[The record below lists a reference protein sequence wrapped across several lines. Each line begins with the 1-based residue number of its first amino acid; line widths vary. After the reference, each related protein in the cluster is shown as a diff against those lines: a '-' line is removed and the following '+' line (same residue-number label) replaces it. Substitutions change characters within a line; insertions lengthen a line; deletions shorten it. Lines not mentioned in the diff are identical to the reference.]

1 MCRPNLSK
9 CLSSELLP
17 KRSQKDLEL
26 KECIS
31 FFAVKH
37 GEVGNLLN
45 EEVKLWRLLQN
56 LLYLGYIFGE
66 EEETKAEAGSFWFAV
81 SALWPL

>member
-9 CLSSELLP
+9 CLFSELLP

-45 EEVKLWRLLQN
+45 EEVKLW
-56 LLYLGYIFGE
+56 
-66 EEETKAEAGSFWFAV
+66 
-81 SALWPL
+81 

>member
-9 CLSSELLP
+9 CLFSELLP

-45 EEVKLWRLLQN
+45 EKVKLWWLQKQ
-56 LLYLGYIFGE
+56 LYLGFFAVGWA
-66 EEETKAEAGSFWFAV
+66 TLGTGSFWFAA
-81 SALWPL
+81 SAWWPL